1 MEYQDYK
8 HDRTFCSFDSLDR
21 WTESVTM
28 QHCWLFVDLLYFW
41 ALYLHG
47 PIWCARWALC
57 RRQRFCRIWDTG
69 GPSLKAA
76 KAQMKWDGKME
87 MYLTQPRILWTLLRR
102 RRKKAFGSLFGLGLR
117 SRPKEK
123 VLFRGSFRP
132 ISVACCIFS
141 NLFYTKGIFLRIIP
155 FSKCTFTYV
164 HTVKVSILFQ
174 SLIVIYGRT
183 WGIWDLSSSR

>member
-1 MEYQDYK
+1 
-8 HDRTFCSFDSLDR
+8 
-21 WTESVTM
+21 M

-123 VLFRGSFRP
+123 VLFRASFRR
-132 ISVACCIFS
+132 ISVAKLHFFTLSCTRATYTRIIPYHFKNVNSLTYIQICTLVHYYTKCTLFYWMYT
-141 NLFYTKGIFLRIIP
+141 FYTKLYTFLEGCDLLYKI
-155 FSKCTFTYV
+155 V
-164 HTVKVSILFQ
+164 HYDTKFYT
-174 SLIVIYGRT
+174 IV
-183 WGIWDLSSSR
+183 